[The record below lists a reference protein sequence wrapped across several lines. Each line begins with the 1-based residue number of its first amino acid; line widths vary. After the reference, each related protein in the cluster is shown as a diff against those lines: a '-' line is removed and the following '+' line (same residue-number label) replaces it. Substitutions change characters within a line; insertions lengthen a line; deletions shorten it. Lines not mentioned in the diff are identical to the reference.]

1 MNAHLALTKFNGVKK
16 ESKLLK
22 QINNSDGKSAFFE
35 NVIEDFSQ
43 YWGTKN
49 VNWYKQRY
57 AAYEDHIKSSSDTNT
72 SFILNSSFPLI
83 IGQGNPSIL
92 ETHLTM
98 HPIYGIPYLPGSA
111 IKGVT
116 SHYCHQVLG
125 KEESKFKQGEEYA
138 LVLFGSQEQAGAI
151 HYHDALPT
159 PKSIENC
166 LSLDVITPHHQSYN
180 QGLHQA
186 PRDDD
191 SPVPVPFLTVKA
203 DFRVILSCE
212 DPVYAEWLNI
222 AQKIVSHAVTEMG
235 IGGKTN
241 AGYGRIKVI

>member
-1 MNAHLALTKFNGVKK
+1 MNAYLTLTKYKASQKK
-16 ESKLLK
+16 SDLLK
-22 QINNSDGKSAFFE
+22 QIDNPDGKSAFFE
-35 NVIEDFSQ
+35 KAILDFKN

-49 VNWYKQRY
+49 VSWYKQRY

-72 SFILNSSFPLI
+72 SFFLKSSFPLI

-92 ETHLTM
+92 ETHLTL
-98 HPIYGIPYLPGSA
+98 HPIYGIPYLPGSL

-116 SHYCHQVLG
+116 AHYCHQVLG
-125 KEESKFKQGEEYA
+125 KEDSKFKQGEEYA

-159 PKSIENC
+159 PKSIQNC

-180 QGLHQA
+180 QGLNQA

-191 SPVPVPFLTVKA
+191 SPVPVPFLAVKA
-203 DFRVILSCE
+203 DFRVVLSCE
-212 DPVYAEWLNI
+212 GPVYAEWLNI

-241 AGYGRIKVI
+241 AGYGRVEV